1 MGNPHSNHIIP
12 PHIDFQNHLVKSERD
27 AELSAD
33 TIPFDYVHRHRL
45 QHFQCVNDAN
55 RCEEL
60 VEQIISAAHY
70 ESKGNGEMR
79 RHCRNEAIGALT
91 EILTRRVT
99 VSTNLF
105 SKD

>member
-1 MGNPHSNHIIP
+1 MKSG
-12 PHIDFQNHLVKSERD
+12 DFEGASMKEL
-27 AELSAD
+27 AEE
-33 TIPFDYVHRHRL
+33 V
-45 QHFQCVNDAN
+45 
-55 RCEEL
+55 